1 MNIRHLRL
9 LPLFLLL
16 AQAEPPSSVIVRV
29 EGLRSQ
35 RGIIRACLIKSA
47 AAFPDCARD
56 PNALRLNV
64 PASAP
69 ELRFNDVPS
78 GQYALALFHDA
89 NANSRLDTVL
99 GIPREGFG
107 FSRNPVV
114 RFGAP
119 KFDKANITIEGPIIR
134 LNVRL
139 QYVL

>member
-1 MNIRHLRL
+1 MTTCYVRL
-9 LPLFLLL
+9 LPLTLLL
-16 AQAEPPSSVIVRV
+16 GQAAPESSITVHL

-35 RGIIRACLIKSA
+35 RGIIRACLIRSA
-47 AAFPDCARD
+47 AAFPDCSRD
-56 PNALRLNV
+56 PEAMRLNV
-64 PASAP
+64 PATAG
-69 ELRFNDVPS
+69 ELRFEAVEP
-78 GQYALALFHDA
+78 GEYALALFHDE

-119 KFDKANITIEGPIIR
+119 KFNRANITIHGSIIR
-134 LNVRL
+134 LNVRM